1 MSELRTLSF
10 ICSFCGK
17 SESDHVRI
25 AAGPTVYICNE
36 CVEVAAEHLRATEIK
51 VRQAWLRQEGWSTLL
66 EQHGAITAEAD
77 TWAESSRW
85 GALVRF
91 SVAPSTCDDSAVRS
105 SAVFATRDEAEQW
118 CERVID
124 AVAPLLK
131 EMEQ

>member
-1 MSELRTLSF
+1 MSTSLT
-10 ICSFCGK
+10 CSFCGK

-66 EQHGAITAEAD
+66 EHQDSVLADAE
-77 TWAESSRW
+77 TWAEGEQWR
-85 GALVRF
+85 ALVQFRIDD
-91 SVAPSTCDDSAVRS
+91 ATCDDSVIRTPP
-105 SAVFATRDEAEQW
+105 VFASRDAAEQW